1 MFIKRGSI
9 ERVRTLNK
17 KADVKEVLKDVEVV
31 EEVKEEKEEKKKTRK
46 LKKNK

>member
-17 KADVKEVLKDVEVV
+17 KADVKEILKDVEVV
-31 EEVKEEKEEKKKTRK
+31 EEVKEEKKKTRK
-46 LKKNK
+46 SKKNK